1 VLRAC
6 LRLLRPAGR
15 TAFHT
20 IHLAEGLTRAQ
31 HRRGARAGP
40 VAVACSRPHT
50 QLLGAAGFVDVRET
64 DLTPEFASVTRA
76 WMESYDAHRPELE
89 ALLGRD
95 TFVARQ
101 AERRSQLGAIEAG
114 LLRRSMLVASRP

>member
-1 VLRAC
+1 MLRAC

-40 VAVACSRPHT
+40 VAVASSRPHP